1 VEALPVESLRRALQP
16 YPEEVRQQ
24 AAALLKRL
32 EVDTEKQK
40 ARLAE
45 LEPALSGGDAARGRE
60 VFFGKKAACST
71 CHAVQ
76 AQGGRVGPDL
86 SKIAGIRTGRDLLES
101 VVFPSASFAR
111 GYEPYLIRTKD
122 GAILDGLIARETAD
136 AIYLFTVDRTE
147 KRVARASI
155 DVLQQGR
162 TSVMPQGL
170 DAALGREELRDL
182 LAYLRSLK

>member
-1 VEALPVESLRRALQP
+1 
-16 YPEEVRQQ
+16 
-24 AAALLKRL
+24 
-32 EVDTEKQK
+32 
-40 ARLAE
+40 
-45 LEPALSGGDAARGRE
+45 
-60 VFFGKKAACST
+60 
-71 CHAVQ
+71 HAVQ

-136 AIYLFTVDRTE
+136 AIYLFTADRTE

-162 TSVMPQGL
+162 TSIMPQGL
-170 DAALGREELRDL
+170 DAALARDELRDL
-182 LAYLRSLK
+182 LAFLRSLK